1 MCSTVH
7 SGYMKITRRF
17 DALDDWIRSL
27 TISAGKLH
35 QRNMQDVGP
44 VGPAG
49 EGMVALDAALAGLG
63 IGRKFCRQLR
73 AELRLEDVTQQP
85 SNMWR
90 DV

>member
-1 MCSTVH
+1 M
-7 SGYMKITRRF
+7 
-17 DALDDWIRSL
+17 
-27 TISAGKLH
+27 
-35 QRNMQDVGP
+35 GP

-73 AELRLEDVTQQP
+73 AELRLEDVTRQG
-85 SNMWR
+85 SDIWR